1 MREKLTKYS
10 VTIMFVLLSAVVLQP
25 TKAEAAVTFEDI
37 PVYVVDDMRDYDQ
50 RIGLSWRIDWNLD
63 REAGVTEACRY
74 AKFSLAKD
82 SIVRIKMAVVDQQ
95 AAAAKDYFRL
105 YGNETMAVPITDN
118 GIDYDEGDDYFLL
131 KAGTYYV
138 QCGSKLFMYGKSN
151 HSTRIMIGAVPEEK
165 AVEVTQ
171 TASAD
176 RKKMT
181 VTVTQKFAT
190 ELAARWHE
198 GKLTSVPYAEPYGS
212 SQKLSNTNSFT
223 VDKNGW
229 YTVLLQGKSSVAWNK
244 DVEYNVYINVTGI
257 GDGAKKGITYKSNN
271 LKYKL
276 VKEGFDGTG
285 TVMVTGIVKQKS
297 SVTIP
302 QTIKINGQ
310 SYKVVKINSKAFY
323 KKSKVKKVTVK
334 STYITSIGKNAFKGI
349 HKKAVFKVPKS
360 KYKAYKQMLTPKTGF
375 AKKTMKIKK

>member
-1 MREKLTKYS
+1 MRGRLKGYF
-10 VTIMFVLLSAVVLQP
+10 VTTMLVLFFAVIMQP
-25 TKAEAAVTFEDI
+25 ERVEAVTFEDI

-50 RIGLSWRIDWNLD
+50 KIRLSWELQWNLN
-63 REAGVTEACRY
+63 EAAGVTEECRY
-74 AKFSLAKD
+74 AKFTLAED
-82 SIVRIKMAVVDQQ
+82 SIVHMKMELINWDSFTAEN
-95 AAAAKDYFRL
+95 YFRL
-105 YGNETMAVPITDN
+105 YGNESMAVPLTDSSHRSS
-118 GIDYDEGDDYFLL
+118 GEDYFLL

-138 QCGSKLFMYGKSN
+138 ECGSKIYIHNRAN
-151 HSTRIMIGAVPEEK
+151 HSTRIMIGAVPVEK
-165 AVEVTQ
+165 AVDVEQ

-176 RKKMT
+176 RTKMT

-190 ELAARWHE
+190 ELEKAQWCE
-198 GKLTSVPYAEPYGS
+198 GKVTKMPQQ
-212 SQKLSNTNSFT
+212 SQKLDNTNSFT

-229 YTVLLQGKSSVAWNK
+229 YTVLLQSTRTYYWNK
-244 DVEYNVYINVTGI
+244 DIEHYVYINVTGI
-257 GDGAKKGITYKSNN
+257 GEGAKKGVTYKSNN

-276 VKEGFDGTG
+276 VKKGFDGAG
-285 TVMVTGIVKQKS
+285 SVMVTGMVKQKS

-302 QTIKINGQ
+302 QTVKIKGQ

-323 KKSKVKKVTVK
+323 KKSKVKKVTIQ

-360 KYKAYKQMLTPKTGF
+360 KYKTYKKMLTSKIGF